1 MRDKRRARDPP
12 PLLVRR
18 GGMRRGPEALR
29 SYRKEWD
36 EERGVWCDRP
46 RHDAASHGADAFR
59 QCTDNVEA
67 VPVDPIKELLKPK
80 TLDQVLEEFDQEQ
93 EQEEH

>member
-1 MRDKRRARDPP
+1 
-12 PLLVRR
+12 
-18 GGMRRGPEALR
+18 MRRGPEALR

-46 RHDAASHGADAFR
+46 RHDTASHGADAFR

-93 EQEEH
+93 EEH